1 MTQPRLWS
9 AVESVANVAVGY
21 TVALATQITVFPL
34 FDIHASTQ
42 DHLSIGAIFTV
53 VSLVRSYVLRRF
65 FNRMRYANRS
75 E

>member
-21 TVALATQITVFPL
+21 TVALATQMAVFPL
-34 FDIHASTQ
+34 FGIHASTSE
-42 DHLSIGAIFTV
+42 HLAIGAIFTA

-65 FNRMRYANRS
+65 FNRIRYANRS